1 MVIRTFLAII
11 LMRVPRGS
19 VDAENALMRGV
30 SAARLTRAWRAV
42 AAILMVCLLAGGSCE
57 ALSQAQ
63 HKKRKSGRPKPTPCR
78 SGCVPDTAAV
88 EVIAATADDEAA
100 QRELSLLSRALR
112 NAAPGSYERLSAF
125 AKANAG
131 NVWGARAA
139 LALGFDEYNK
149 NHGQQAL
156 AWFVKAK
163 PDTLLGDYVLY
174 WTAQAQRL
182 LRRNAEAFTALEAIE
197 REHPSTAMKEQ
208 LLEALVPVAIDT
220 HHLDVAVNAL
230 ESYPVVASK
239 PELLLLRAQAYK
251 VARQTARAAKDYQ
264 TLFYKFPLA
273 DEAKPEDGKP
283 DLRAAVRAG
292 HLSRRS

>member
-1 MVIRTFLAII
+1 MISRKLIENTTDVSNPSWTIRSIIFIAGWWKSSRMVIRTFLAII

-30 SAARLTRAWRAV
+30 SAARLTRAWGAV

-125 AKANAG
+125 
-131 NVWGARAA
+131 
-139 LALGFDEYNK
+139 
-149 NHGQQAL
+149 
-156 AWFVKAK
+156 
-163 PDTLLGDYVLY
+163 
-174 WTAQAQRL
+174 
-182 LRRNAEAFTALEAIE
+182 
-197 REHPSTAMKEQ
+197 
-208 LLEALVPVAIDT
+208 
-220 HHLDVAVNAL
+220 
-230 ESYPVVASK
+230 
-239 PELLLLRAQAYK
+239 
-251 VARQTARAAKDYQ
+251 
-264 TLFYKFPLA
+264 
-273 DEAKPEDGKP
+273 
-283 DLRAAVRAG
+283 
-292 HLSRRS
+292 